1 MKFIIQLFGQYIMK
15 KILYFM
21 FVLIFLISCQLSTSK
36 TTITTDNFE
45 KDSKANVTFSGEVN
59 NGICINCSQ

>member
-1 MKFIIQLFGQYIMK
+1 MK

-21 FVLIFLISCQLSTSK
+21 FILIFLISRQLSTSK
-36 TTITTDNFE
+36 TSITTDNFE
-45 KDSKANVTFSGEVN
+45 KDSKANVTFGGEVN

>member
-1 MKFIIQLFGQYIMK
+1 MK

-21 FVLIFLISCQLSTSK
+21 FILIFLISCQLSTSK
-36 TTITTDNFE
+36 KTITTGNFE

>member
-1 MKFIIQLFGQYIMK
+1 MK
-15 KILYFM
+15 KIL
-21 FVLIFLISCQLSTSK
+21 VLVFILSFLTSCQFSTSK
-36 TTITTDNFE
+36 TTLTTDNFE

>member
-1 MKFIIQLFGQYIMK
+1 M
-15 KILYFM
+15 FM
-21 FVLIFLISCQLSTSK
+21 LIFLISCQPSSFNK
-36 TTITTDNFE
+36 TIITDNFE

>member
-1 MKFIIQLFGQYIMK
+1 MK
-15 KILYFM
+15 KILV
-21 FVLIFLISCQLSTSK
+21 FVFILSSLSSLISCQLSTSK

-45 KDSKANVTFSGEVN
+45 KDSKANVTFSGGVN